1 MRSPEPSSILHT
13 LEGMEW
19 DGIVTAAVNL
29 RDDDD
34 EEIKLRLSTEK
45 KAKNESWGL
54 QKNRRS

>member
-1 MRSPEPSSILHT
+1 M
-13 LEGMEW
+13 GW